1 MQSKARM
8 NIWIVVN
15 ISYESSD
22 FSRVWHE
29 FMTHTI
35 YSFGKGDVDVS
46 ALRDQIKQLEA
57 KTVEQHEIIHEMRV
71 RGNIDPRKD
80 KLYSYRFNPTHSK
93 KKKSEI
99 EISISLSYGNYP
111 PGL

>member
-1 MQSKARM
+1 MCLIIICPYNLGQTLVESKTK
-8 NIWIVVN
+8 IKFTVEWL
-15 ISYESSD
+15 
-22 FSRVWHE
+22 
-29 FMTHTI
+29 
-35 YSFGKGDVDVS
+35 YSFDKGEVDVS

-57 KTVEQHEIIHEMRV
+57 KAVEQHEIIHEMRV

-99 EISISLSYGNYP
+99 EISKLRQEVALLRQGMIHN
-111 PGL
+111 

>member
-1 MQSKARM
+1 M
-8 NIWIVVN
+8 
-15 ISYESSD
+15 E
-22 FSRVWHE
+22 
-29 FMTHTI
+29 
-35 YSFGKGDVDVS
+35 KGDVDVS

-99 EISISLSYGNYP
+99 EISKLRQEVALLRQGMIHKHIPLHDSARNQMIMTTHTHVALT
-111 PGL
+111 LIIF